1 MHPVKV
7 KIILISVL
15 LAYNFWLQ
23 KQHKKF
29 VYASAAAI
37 IIFRAELALLLGLL
51 LLLDL
56 ICKRISLI
64 E

>member
-1 MHPVKV
+1 
-7 KIILISVL
+7 VL